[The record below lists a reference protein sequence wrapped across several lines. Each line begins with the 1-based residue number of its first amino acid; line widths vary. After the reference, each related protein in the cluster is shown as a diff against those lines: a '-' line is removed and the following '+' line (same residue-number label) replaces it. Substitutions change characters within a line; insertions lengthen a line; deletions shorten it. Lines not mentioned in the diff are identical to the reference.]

1 MKKILFI
8 VAFSVS
14 IFANDVV
21 IKESNHSVTKTIK
34 NIKDIVTKK
43 GLRVFTVINHQAGA
57 KKAGL
62 KMREAKVIIFGNP
75 KMGTKL
81 MNNNIVSGLDL
92 PMKILVYKDVDKK
105 VKLAYRDGAWLKKE
119 HDLKLDKLTT
129 KVDNVLNKI
138 TNKAIK

>member
-1 MKKILFI
+1 MKKLMLIMA
-8 VAFSVS
+8 VTVS
-14 IFANDVV
+14 LFANDVV
-21 IKESNHSVTKTIK
+21 IKESNHTVTQTIK
-34 NIKDIVTKK
+34 KIKDIVTKK
-43 GLRVFTVINHQAGA
+43 GLRVFTVINHKANA
-57 KKAGL
+57 KKADMN
-62 KMREAKVIIFGNP
+62 MRESKLIIFGNP

-81 MNNNIVSGLDL
+81 MKNNIVSGLDL

-105 VKLAYRDGAWLKKE
+105 VKLAYRNGTWLKKE